1 MTGTYAWV
9 WTNHQWQELDAANF
23 VKRGIMMREL
33 TNKIVFVGGKGGVG
47 KSTTS
52 AAIAWEAALMGHNTL
67 LVSTDPAHN
76 LGDIFNQ
83 KIGGKITHL
92 SRNLSALEID
102 PEIETANYIKGI
114 KENIKGVV
122 HSGMI
127 SEVHRQLD
135 TAKMSPG
142 ADEAALF
149 DKLISIILE
158 ELSNFDTIIFDTAPT
173 GHTIR
178 LLSLPELMGVWIE
191 GLLEKRKKTNENYT
205 QLLNDGEPIEDPIYD
220 VLKERQE
227 RFAKAREILL
237 DPSKTSFVFVLNP
250 ERLPISE
257 TNKAIQLLDKYHL
270 HVKSLIVNKVLPDDA
285 EGDFIIKRREHE
297 KQYINLIEKT
307 FTRQQLIYVPLFA
320 NDVTCKQELEE
331 FSIYFQEG

>member
-1 MTGTYAWV
+1 
-9 WTNHQWQELDAANF
+9 
-23 VKRGIMMREL
+23 MREL